1 MLPELVPDYGKKG
14 RQLMYP
20 DGINAT
26 PLTVDYESGGAA
38 LSDASAGFFAKIWM
52 GFSEGLN
59 IYIKPEDDSLP
70 KQLITTGT
78 TDVTELSIT
87 FDQNMQPLVVYVDGG
102 ITKMFWFDPSVSS
115 TTTTVFTD
123 MNSPKLTLDDKNDYA
138 IRYAEA
144 EILLWY
150 MFGGDLKYRKQSDR
164 YGVEHT
170 YSAGVPGVAQRI
182 NKVGLDK
189 ANRMHIE
196 IQLRADS

>member
-1 MLPELVPDYGKKG
+1 MLPSLVPDYGKKG
-14 RQLMYP
+14 GQLMYP

-26 PLTVDYESGGAA
+26 PLTVDYESGGVA
-38 LSDASAGFFAKIWM
+38 LSDASAGFFVKTWV

-70 KQLITTGT
+70 KYLLTTGT
-78 TDVTELSIT
+78 TDVTELSIS
-87 FDQNMQPLVVYVDGG
+87 FDQNMRPLVVYVDGG
-102 ITKMFWFDPSVSS
+102 VTKLFWFDPSVSS
-115 TTTTVFTD
+115 NATTVFTN

-138 IRYAEA
+138 IRYAES

-164 YGVEHT
+164 YGVEYT

-189 ANRMHIE
+189 SNRMHIE
-196 IQLRADS
+196 IQLRVDS